1 MGLEKGL
8 LNEVIIGYRAIIA
21 ERYDFDK
28 ISQQPDFPDSFT
40 REQVDAFKA
49 FFLEYLYPNPT
60 KRDELNE
67 AFEALDG
74 YIKHPSKLFQVLMDS
89 TKLLFKFG
97 RHLPKIFKAG
107 LKALSSF
114 RGANN
119 FENKLIERATDLR
132 QTDPQATLEIKDLIK
147 ALEPN
152 EIEEFIQGAQNL
164 FETLYDRELVSK
176 IILLMD
182 GLIGIM
188 KAKGTVYTSE
198 DIKGLQIGR
207 TIIAKGDALFAQLS
221 PENQTKVLEFVIRLE
236 REFLQKIFESK

>member
-1 MGLEKGL
+1 MRLEKEL
-8 LNEVIIGYRAIIA
+8 LNEVIVGYRALIA

-28 ISQQPDFPDSFT
+28 ISLQADFPDSFSK
-40 REQVDAFKA
+40 EQVDSFKA
-49 FFLEYLYPNPT
+49 FFLDYLYPNPL
-60 KRDELNE
+60 KREELNE

-119 FENKLIERATDLR
+119 FENKLIERAKVLR
-132 QTDPQATLEIKDLIK
+132 KKEPKATLEIKELIK
-147 ALEPN
+147 ALQAN

-164 FETLYDRELVSK
+164 FETLYDRELVGK

-182 GLIGIM
+182 GLIEIM
-188 KAKGTVYTSE
+188 KEKSTIYTPQ

-207 TIIAKGDALFAQLS
+207 TIIVNGDALFAQLS
-221 PENQTKVLEFVIRLE
+221 PKKQTKVLEFVIRLE
-236 REFLQKIFESK
+236 REFLQEIFESK